1 MKPGNVFKPAAIA
14 AVALAVAAVV
24 GTPGAQAQN
33 IYETPQARNLGV
45 PDISRGPV
53 ANQGERQYRRAERRR
68 NRVER
73 RARNRNRVERRER
86 RRNRAE
92 RRARQHSFNYERNR
106 HGRRYNR
113 QRRGYNHFH
122 NGFWYSAPFWTY
134 GYYDYAP
141 SYSYGASDWELHV
154 EWCHDRYRSYNE
166 RRDAYKGYDGLW
178 HRCISPYS

>member
-1 MKPGNVFKPAAIA
+1 MKPGNMLKPAAIA
-14 AVALAVAAVV
+14 AVALAVAAVA
-24 GTPGAQAQN
+24 GTPSAHAQN

-53 ANQGERQYRRAERRR
+53 ANQGERRYRRAERR
-68 NRVER
+68 
-73 RARNRNRVERRER
+73 RNRVERRER

-92 RRARQHSFNYERNR
+92 RRTRRHSFNYQRNR

-134 GYYDYAP
+134 GYYDDAP
-141 SYSYGASDWELHV
+141 SYSYGVSDWELHV
-154 EWCHDRYRSYNE
+154 EWCHNRYRSYNE
-166 RRDAYKGYDGLW
+166 RRDVYKGYDGLW
-178 HRCISPYS
+178 HRCISPYV